1 VKAAMELTGLS
12 PQYSPYFQRS
22 KWRTLSP
29 LYGPARFLLSNLS
42 PRMSTHHSYLPSFA
56 VSSPQG
62 ASGQAV
68 QNFNVMFGYPETTGL
83 LSPPMFP

>member
-1 VKAAMELTGLS
+1 MCESCDGAYRPFASILS
-12 PQYSPYFQRS
+12 LLS
-22 KWRTLSP
+22 TLKVADVEP
-29 LYGPARFLLSNLS
+29 YGPARFLLSNLS

-56 VSSPQG
+56 VSPPQG